1 MFKKRAQAKRPKDE
15 DDSEDT
21 AITVS
26 IPQDAFN
33 LASATAST
41 ARRDSGESERV
52 SQGSVRRSSIDAKL
66 QRQSHQSH
74 QPYQPWKPWNPQ
86 KLPAIGTDGHSGT
99 STSTLSALSTL
110 SSPPSSTSSPNALK
124 RNSQGVMLN
133 LSTLI
138 SGKTSTSATA
148 VSPAS
153 TDSTAHADK
162 KSPPLSGGSTAQ
174 QQQPLEAQL
183 WNAEL
188 LDQSPSSP
196 AGPRYIPAV
205 AGKYAHPRTGF
216 GTGLGRMNTRS
227 GDVPPRRNAHAAT
240 GERSHSRATTSSS
253 VNPRT
258 GYIPSAD
265 GHTSTPSSPAFHR
278 YPASPRQSNYSDMNG
293 SVDPGRI
300 HSISDGARSTAPRDT
315 QPYGTDGRRDDY
327 SDQDSDLHD
336 RKKDRQSSDNHQQH
350 SNFPLIFTDPAR
362 VLRTRL
368 FCLRK
373 SRRLHPC
380 VRLVVLLCLAGSVC
394 FTTLHLIFLEGSPGG
409 ATGSGSKRRSFD
421 YSEQQLRIRKMLGK
435 SNIERVVS
443 PFDVEAQ
450 NYSSH
455 QWALD
460 TRDIDNSKAVARVS
474 EDYML
479 AKAFSGAMQPTRV
492 IPFYF
497 RASFKDENDDDDMH
511 EDDDF
516 STPEG
521 DHDGEEAE
529 AVQVDPSLV
538 TITTLITPD
547 RYGVFLKLVRQYR
560 GPISVATHIR
570 TDEDQDKSFHELNEF
585 FQENSILRK
594 YVDLHVIVDNVDFQ
608 LNMWRNVARTFAR
621 TDYFMMLDVDFH
633 IPSGLKNH
641 LHHDPRIQDLLSS
654 GAALVVPA
662 FEYKVEED
670 PKDSKYFPDTKKELI
685 PLIEK
690 GVIRVFHD
698 SFPPGHAATDTPRWM
713 RMNPDAPSPG
723 SRWMVDERQNYL
735 EHEAEG
741 ERPYKVTNFEP
752 KYEPYIILKREG
764 TPWCDERF
772 VGYGANKAACLFE
785 IYISGIDFW
794 VMPQDFLIHQY
805 HDYPTTNRKNGRIL
819 NKQLFVSFQQEICF
833 ATLERMIVTGEWYT
847 HKADNLRHQ
856 CAAFDGFLKSADQ
869 MAQDFEQR
877 HPNSLLEDPI
887 FVADENAQRKRTRLQ
902 MAGRHQ
908 GDGSYTEGDDAR
920 YGPRKGALGQ
930 QIVDDEQHL
939 DPFMSRPRG
948 RVWGGVH
955 PKTYYVPPP
964 PEYFLPIGGIDVDAA
979 VENQAGDNTA
989 VASDPLGQDLT
1000 QQHPPVN
1007 ADELTGDKL
1016 EQYRQGI
1023 ILPEHEGDRNRF
1035 AFPRDGEE
1043 TAAENPVNGVAD
1055 GGQGQAEIPSSGDR
1069 GIVDEGRERGPFVN
1083 ISHDGS
1089 FEEVAERLEE
1099 HYRRL
1104 GLA

>member
-1 MFKKRAQAKRPKDE
+1 
-15 DDSEDT
+15 
-21 AITVS
+21 
-26 IPQDAFN
+26 
-33 LASATAST
+33 
-41 ARRDSGESERV
+41 
-52 SQGSVRRSSIDAKL
+52 
-66 QRQSHQSH
+66 
-74 QPYQPWKPWNPQ
+74 
-86 KLPAIGTDGHSGT
+86 
-99 STSTLSALSTL
+99 
-110 SSPPSSTSSPNALK
+110 
-124 RNSQGVMLN
+124 
-133 LSTLI
+133 
-138 SGKTSTSATA
+138 
-148 VSPAS
+148 
-153 TDSTAHADK
+153 
-162 KSPPLSGGSTAQ
+162 
-174 QQQPLEAQL
+174 
-183 WNAEL
+183 
-188 LDQSPSSP
+188 
-196 AGPRYIPAV
+196 
-205 AGKYAHPRTGF
+205 
-216 GTGLGRMNTRS
+216 
-227 GDVPPRRNAHAAT
+227 
-240 GERSHSRATTSSS
+240 
-253 VNPRT
+253 
-258 GYIPSAD
+258 
-265 GHTSTPSSPAFHR
+265 
-278 YPASPRQSNYSDMNG
+278 
-293 SVDPGRI
+293 
-300 HSISDGARSTAPRDT
+300 
-315 QPYGTDGRRDDY
+315 
-327 SDQDSDLHD
+327 
-336 RKKDRQSSDNHQQH
+336 
-350 SNFPLIFTDPAR
+350 
-362 VLRTRL
+362 
-368 FCLRK
+368 
-373 SRRLHPC
+373 
-380 VRLVVLLCLAGSVC
+380 
-394 FTTLHLIFLEGSPGG
+394 
-409 ATGSGSKRRSFD
+409 
-421 YSEQQLRIRKMLGK
+421 MLGK
-435 SNIERVVS
+435 SNIETRVVS

-479 AKAFSGAMQPTRV
+479 TKAFNGAMQPTRV

-497 RASFKDENDDDDMH
+497 RASFKDENDDDDKH
-511 EDDDF
+511 DDDDF
-516 STPEG
+516 YSPEG

-570 TDEDQDKSFHELNEF
+570 TDADQDKSFHELNEF

-608 LNMWRNVARTFAR
+608 LNMWRNVARMFAR

-690 GVIRVFHD
+690 GDVRVFHD

-713 RMNPDAPSPG
+713 RMSPNAPNPG
-723 SRWMVDERQNYL
+723 SRWKMDERQNYL
-735 EHEAEG
+735 DQEADG
-741 ERPYKVTNFEP
+741 EKPYKVTNFEP

-887 FVADENAQRKRTRLQ
+887 FVADENVQRKRTRLQ
-902 MAGRHQ
+902 MAGRRQ
-908 GDGSYTEGDDAR
+908 GEHGSYTEGDDQR

-964 PEYFLPIGGIDVDAA
+964 PEEFLPIEGIDVDAA
-979 VENQAGDNTA
+979 VENHAGDNNA
-989 VASDPLGQDLT
+989 VASDPLGQGQT
-1000 QQHPPVN
+1000 QQQHPPVN
-1007 ADELTGDKL
+1007 PDELTGDKL

-1023 ILPEHEGDRNRF
+1023 ILPEHEGDHNRF
-1035 AFPRDGEE
+1035 AFPKEGEA
-1043 TAAENPVNGVAD
+1043 TTAENPILEGASGGVNG
-1055 GGQGQAEIPSSGDR
+1055 GQDYTAIPNPGDR
-1069 GIVDEGRERGPFVN
+1069 GIMDEGREKGLPVN
-1083 ISHDGS
+1083 ITRGGS

-1099 HYRRL
+1099 HYRQL